1 MNVINSYRYIPH
13 KHQSKQSTS
22 RIYMENDIE
31 TNDNSNSDNIFKT
44 PIKWFNEKNNDNNL
58 IPTDINDIKKDIDTN
73 IITIPIFPLI
83 DNNCYPGSSLPLNIF
98 VMKFRSMFN
107 DIQNNDPK
115 LFGVCMSKNDNEIVE
130 IGTICENLQ
139 QKLLPDGRQLLSN
152 VCRQRFR
159 VKKILQYEPYM
170 LCEVEYPILDIDT
183 MDITE
188 LPEKTANL
196 ELEVFQTLQ
205 DVFTL
210 TNKVA
215 EIQKLS
221 GETIEINETIL
232 SLSPKSHMF
241 RLQYATDF
249 SFAIA
254 DQLGTS
260 PNVRQLLLESE
271 TVEYRLTIL
280 RKLLRYARTTLMNM
294 LNEYNDINNDNN
306 IAFN

>member
-1 MNVINSYRYIPH
+1 
-13 KHQSKQSTS
+13 
-22 RIYMENDIE
+22 
-31 TNDNSNSDNIFKT
+31 
-44 PIKWFNEKNNDNNL
+44 
-58 IPTDINDIKKDIDTN
+58 
-73 IITIPIFPLI
+73 
-83 DNNCYPGSSLPLNIF
+83 
-98 VMKFRSMFN
+98 
-107 DIQNNDPK
+107 
-115 LFGVCMSKNDNEIVE
+115 
-130 IGTICENLQ
+130 
-139 QKLLPDGRQLLSN
+139 
-152 VCRQRFR
+152 
-159 VKKILQYEPYM
+159 M